1 MTSALTVT
9 SREFEMEW
17 ALAHRGR
24 CAESITAALRAACV
38 ERPGLFSSPLPRE
51 QQWTYMN
58 DLKELWLY
66 PPAVATSSGE
76 AKLETKANATEKRT
90 RKCWSTR
97 GSGSSIIKLEGG
109 ETSASTP
116 SLAIFL
122 LLPLLFPFH
131 CSAMW
136 RKSDKKLNITIQ
148 NSFQMFVLHPSVIF
162 VYVAK
167 LCVLAVKSGGVYKTD
182 TSQGWNCNA
191 TLTCFL
197 IRGGEILIY
206 FIFLFL
212 HFFSAA
218 CHRLEWFEEGSG
230 QNLPNTR
237 SIWGELFI
245 LSFRHTH
252 TKKNCSCKV
261 ADPRGGRVE
270 WPAKSNFSVCVFTRV
285 AIAGG
290 KCIVSAPGSSL
301 CYGSS
306 VTHYSVA
313 LCTAAKKN
321 KESQDY
327 LMAHWEITH
336 FTPGS
341 CITAD
346 YRARWK
352 VVLNNGDIQ
361 QSECLFSD
369 TPGKQLLEN

>member
-162 VYVAK
+162 VYLAK

-212 HFFSAA
+212 HFFFSRLSPPWVIWRRKRSKSAK
-218 CHRLEWFEEGSG
+218 HSEHLRWTVYS
-230 QNLPNTR
+230 
-237 SIWGELFI
+237 ELQT
-245 LSFRHTH
+245 HTH
-252 TKKNCSCKV
+252 KKKLQLQSCRS
-261 ADPRGGRVE
+261 PGG
-270 WPAKSNFSVCVFTRV
+270 
-285 AIAGG
+285 
-290 KCIVSAPGSSL
+290 
-301 CYGSS
+301 
-306 VTHYSVA
+306 
-313 LCTAAKKN
+313 
-321 KESQDY
+321 ESWMTCQ
-327 LMAHWEITH
+327 I
-336 FTPGS
+336 
-341 CITAD
+341 
-346 YRARWK
+346 
-352 VVLNNGDIQ
+352 
-361 QSECLFSD
+361 
-369 TPGKQLLEN
+369 

>member
-90 RKCWSTR
+90 RKRWSTR

-116 SLAIFL
+116 SLAIF

-162 VYVAK
+162 VYLAK
-167 LCVLAVKSGGVYKTD
+167 LCVLAVKSGGVYKMD

-252 TKKNCSCKV
+252 TKKTAV
-261 ADPRGGRVE
+261 AKLQIPGGGELNDLPNLISQCVYLPE
-270 WPAKSNFSVCVFTRV
+270 W
-285 AIAGG
+285 
-290 KCIVSAPGSSL
+290 L
-301 CYGSS
+301 
-306 VTHYSVA
+306 
-313 LCTAAKKN
+313 
-321 KESQDY
+321 
-327 LMAHWEITH
+327 
-336 FTPGS
+336 
-341 CITAD
+341 
-346 YRARWK
+346 
-352 VVLNNGDIQ
+352 
-361 QSECLFSD
+361 
-369 TPGKQLLEN
+369 